1 MPLSLCSRRATQFK
15 QRVSAH
21 SLSQESQVISQDESF
36 FTEIAS
42 LFFSTTIVIKLTH
55 AFLNCNSLL
64 RYHITLH
71 YTANPYVFKPR
82 DLMGFFSKCVTIIL
96 QKCKKCG
103 GQFKKKKKKSTSTNI
118 SKSNKL
124 VNYREIRVSPFSLY
138 NKENGKENNHKAIMV
153 KNELVNSSLPTK
165 RLTLKSTHFNS
176 PCLLGSVQ

>member
-1 MPLSLCSRRATQFK
+1 MPLSLCSHRATQFK

-36 FTEIAS
+36 FTEIPS

-103 GQFKKKKKKSTSTNI
+103 GQFKKKKKKAHLQTSQNQTNWLI
-118 SKSNKL
+118 TEKFVFLRFHSITRK
-124 VNYREIRVSPFSLY
+124 
-138 NKENGKENNHKAIMV
+138 MV
-153 KNELVNSSLPTK
+153 KKIITK
-165 RLTLKSTHFNS
+165 L
-176 PCLLGSVQ
+176 